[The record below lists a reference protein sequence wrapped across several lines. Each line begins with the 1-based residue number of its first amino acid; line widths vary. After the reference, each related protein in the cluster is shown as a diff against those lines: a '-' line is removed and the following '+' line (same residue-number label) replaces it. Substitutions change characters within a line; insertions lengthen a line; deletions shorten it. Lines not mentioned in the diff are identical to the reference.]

1 MTNSKTQASARA
13 TVSRTHLAVTISAL
27 LGAAA
32 LSGCSTLKEDVLA
45 LKTQASNK
53 YAEAS
58 EKQAQ
63 PIPVV
68 TRMRG
73 AWLLGDTVPVVAPP
87 PAFLSRKITYS
98 PPRPVTLT
106 DVAAYI
112 TQKLGVSI
120 DTSEVWSVAGTSAG
134 GVLPG
139 VATSPT
145 VPALTGTSAISI
157 NGSPGAAAIASPS
170 LGAAA
175 LPGMG
180 IGMGAQQYFSVDYA
194 GPVSGLL
201 DIVASKAGVWWKVV
215 EGRGILFYRTETKT
229 FYFPALANKSN
240 GSGQISENSIGAS
253 GGSAGTSSNG
263 SPSGS
268 TSSSSSGGSNA
279 KTEFDVDVWRDIKE
293 TAQTVAAGAKT
304 ATNPSA
310 GSVTVTGTP
319 TQVRYVEDW
328 AKSLIENQSQQVS
341 VTMDIYTVD
350 VNAEDNYNWN
360 PNVIFKSVSGKFG
373 ATLSG
378 PQAPA
383 IVSGTNPLSLTTSIL
398 STATGGLAQFSGS
411 DVAYNA
417 LSTLGHVAQV
427 FHQDIT
433 ILNGSPGLMQLADVA
448 GYLASQTPSASVA
461 VGATPLPPS
470 LTPGSLT
477 TGLTATFIPKILNGK
492 IFLAMDMTNSNDKGF
507 GKAGTDTSFIQTPN
521 YSKNTFQQST
531 MLTPGQSLLLTG
543 IQQNKGKSNS
553 SGVGTP
559 NNYLLGGGIGNTT
572 SKQITA
578 VVITAKVL

>member
-1 MTNSKTQASARA
+1 MTNSKTQASTHAA
-13 TVSRTHLAVTISAL
+13 VPRTRVAVTISAL

-32 LSGCSTLKEDVLA
+32 LSGCSTLKEDVIA

-53 YAEAS
+53 YAEES
-58 EKQAQ
+58 EKIAQ
-63 PIPVV
+63 PVPVV

-87 PAFLSRKITYS
+87 PAFLSRKITFN
-98 PPRPVTLT
+98 PPRPVTLS

-120 DTSEVWSVAGTSAG
+120 DTSEVWSVTAGATAAG
-134 GVLPG
+134 AIPG
-139 VATSPT
+139 VMTPPT
-145 VPALTGTSAISI
+145 VPALTGPSALSI
-157 NGSPGAAAIASPS
+157 NGAPGAAAVANPA
-170 LGAAA
+170 LGAAGMST
-175 LPGMG
+175 GMG
-180 IGMGAQQYFSVDYA
+180 PAQQYFSVDY
-194 GPVSGLL
+194 GGKLSGLL
-201 DIVASKAGVWWKVV
+201 DIVSSKAGVWWKVV

-229 FYFPALANKSN
+229 FYFPALANKSK
-240 GSGQISENSIGAS
+240 GAGQITESSIGNS
-253 GGSAGTSSNG
+253 GGSAVATSNG
-263 SPSGS
+263 SPNGS
-268 TSSSSSGGSNA
+268 TSGSSTGGSGA
-279 KTEFDVDVWRDIKE
+279 TTEYDVDVWRDIKDS
-293 TAQTVAAGAKT
+293 AQVVAAGAKT
-304 ATNPSA
+304 AVNPTA

-328 AKSLIENQSQQVS
+328 AKSLAANQSQQVS
-341 VTMDIYTVD
+341 LTMDIYTVD

-360 PNVIFKSVSGKFG
+360 PSVIFKSVSGKFG

-378 PQAPA
+378 PQSPA

-411 DVAYNA
+411 EVAYNA

-461 VGATPLPPS
+461 IGATPLPPT

-477 TGLTATFIPKILNGK
+477 TGLTATFLPKILNGK
-492 IFLAMDMTNSNDKGF
+492 VFLAMDMTNSNDKGF
-507 GKAGTDTSFIQTPN
+507 GKAGTDASFIQTPN
-521 YSKNTFQQST
+521 YNKSSFHQST

-543 IQQNKGKSNS
+543 IQQQKGKSNS
-553 SGVGTP
+553 SGVGSSS
-559 NNYLLGGGIGNTT
+559 NYFLGGGVGNTT
-572 SKQITA
+572 NKQITA
-578 VVITAKVL
+578 IVITAKVL